1 VFCERGRCDASR
13 ADRFAV
19 PQRTE
24 TVAQVA
30 PRTEPAAR
38 ARKSLGA

>member
-13 ADRFAV
+13 ADRFAL
-19 PQRTE
+19 PQRAE

-30 PRTEPAAR
+30 PQR
-38 ARKSLGA
+38 